1 MEYFEAR
8 NVGSEFY
15 VDYKLPSYFEEIIE
29 ELDSGSRILDFG
41 CGFGQTL
48 FEIKHKS
55 FFWKSYKGGGARS
68 KCIWY

>member
-41 CGFGQTL
+41 CGSDKLSMQ
-48 FEIKHKS
+48 
-55 FFWKSYKGGGARS
+55 
-68 KCIWY
+68 